1 MPGGNEADLYRL
13 AFEEAV
19 RGLSQQQSALDNF
32 RTRAGLLVSAAA
44 IATSFLGGQAL
55 AGGGFTWL
63 SWLAVALFVGVGA
76 SALFI
81 LWPRKDWEFVAGPR
95 RLIATYAETEN
106 PLPLEEVHRDL
117 ALHMEDSYDANAV
130 RLQRLVV
137 ALRLG
142 SLFLAG
148 EVLAWV
154 VAIAVGG

>member
-1 MPGGNEADLYRL
+1 M
-13 AFEEAV
+13 
-19 RGLSQQQSALDNF
+19 
-32 RTRAGLLVSAAA
+32 
-44 IATSFLGGQAL
+44 
-55 AGGGFTWL
+55 
-63 SWLAVALFVGVGA
+63 
-76 SALFI
+76 
-81 LWPRKDWEFVAGPR
+81 AGPR